1 MQKLMW
7 RAEVSPTPCWSP
19 LIMLDACD
27 SFPLHLTAPFL
38 SLQAPSSPGG
48 NVVSTSLAQ
57 RIWNYS
63 FFKIQYMHRLVSGV
77 LKEGTSPRP
86 SPTSDSARP
95 FTS

>member
-7 RAEVSPTPCWSP
+7 PAEVSPTPCWSP

-48 NVVSTSLAQ
+48 ESIPQCCVHLPGSTDLELQ
-57 RIWNYS
+57 
-63 FFKIQYMHRLVSGV
+63 L
-77 LKEGTSPRP
+77 P
-86 SPTSDSARP
+86 
-95 FTS
+95 